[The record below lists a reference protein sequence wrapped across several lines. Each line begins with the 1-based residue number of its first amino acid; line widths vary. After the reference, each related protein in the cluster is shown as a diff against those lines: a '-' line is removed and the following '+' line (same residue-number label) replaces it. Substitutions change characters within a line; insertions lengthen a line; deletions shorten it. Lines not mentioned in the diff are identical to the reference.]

1 MKPTPSRKAKQGDS
15 WPRKVQPGR
24 AIVNVYRR
32 KTPSGNFAF
41 MVANYADGDRRR
53 FDSYASEAD
62 ALEAAEKLARRLDSR
77 DYVAASMTRDQAL
90 EYANAVARLKP
101 FNVTVDAATATVAQ
115 CLKTV
120 GDLAN
125 LHAAAKFYA
134 ARHKQTIKKPVA
146 EVVAELLKIKAARG
160 ASERY
165 MRDLTGRL
173 ERFAD
178 DCGKDSCSVTTADIQ
193 DWLDGQKLGPQSY
206 RNFRTV
212 LHTLFRFAVARG
224 YAVDNPVE
232 GVERVKV
239 NGGDVE
245 IFTPSEITRLL
256 EAAHENFSD
265 FLPCLAIGAFAGLR
279 SAEIERLEWSDIHLA
294 ERFIVVSASKAKTAT
309 RRIVPIHDNLAAWL
323 APYADRQGKVWSDGP
338 DQFFKCQAAVAAA
351 TAVEADPA
359 RGVPAQQAVEWKANA
374 LRHSYASYRFAQ
386 IGDAGRVAG
395 ELGNSAAVVHKH
407 YRELVKPADAEK
419 WFSTRP
425 EQPGNVL
432 TLPTA
437 VNAGQPR

>member
-1 MKPTPSRKAKQGDS
+1 MKPTRSRKPNQGET

-24 AIVNVYRR
+24 AVVTVYRR
-32 KTPSGNFAF
+32 KTPQANFAF

-53 FDSYASEAD
+53 FDSYAVEAD
-62 ALEAAEKLARRLDSR
+62 ALAAAEKLAKRLDAR

-134 ARHKQTIKKPVA
+134 ARNKQAIKKPVA
-146 EVVAELLKIKAARG
+146 EVVVELLKIKKARG
-160 ASERY
+160 ASGRY
-165 MRDLTGRL
+165 MNDLTGRL
-173 ERFAD
+173 ERFAT
-178 DCGKDSCSVTTADIQ
+178 DCQKDACNVTTTDIQ
-193 DWLDGQKLGPQSY
+193 DWLDGQELGPQNY

-212 LHTLFRFAVARG
+212 LHTLFNFAVARS

-232 GVERVKV
+232 GVERIKV

-245 IFTPSEITRLL
+245 IFTPSEIARLL
-256 EAAHENFSD
+256 DAARQNFPD

-279 SAEIERLEWSDIHLA
+279 SAEIERLEWSGIHLA
-294 ERFIVVSASKAKTAT
+294 EKFIVVGASKAKTAS

-323 APYADRQGKVWSDGP
+323 ATYADRNGKVWSDSSVLFYKR
-338 DQFFKCQAAVAAA
+338 QEAVAAA
-351 TAVEADPA
+351 TKVEADA
-359 RGVPAQQAVEWKANA
+359 ENNIAAQNPVKWKANG

-386 IGDAGRVAG
+386 TGDAGRVAG
-395 ELGNSAAVVHKH
+395 ELGNSAAVVHRH
-407 YRELVKPADAEK
+407 YRELVKPTDAVK
-419 WFSTRP
+419 WFAVAP
-425 EQPGNVL
+425 DAPANVV
-432 TLPTA
+432 TLAA
-437 VNAGQPR
+437 VNK